1 MLDLPIGSST
11 FTMIRLFRVFVPTST
26 LILLLTE
33 IALVFASYFAALY
46 ILLPFE
52 PEIFMFYE
60 DGFLRLS
67 LVVLAVI
74 LALYFQDFYTS
85 GAERSK
91 IILLEKTLRTIAI
104 VFFTQALMAYA
115 TPALLMPRW
124 TILGGSAILLFVLP
138 AWRLCFNTV
147 FFRAL
152 SPQRILFLGTN
163 TVVQEIAQ
171 RLAQHPELGM
181 CGLGYLDDSYAV
193 GHTVAAGLPV
203 LGGYSDLRTI
213 VEAQKPD
220 RIVVGPAERR
230 QAMPM
235 YELLDLRFRGL
246 YIEEAARTYEAA
258 FGRVT
263 TKALRPSYLIFSS
276 DFGPRPISIRIQSMY
291 SFLIACVGLVLSAP
305 LMVLVA
311 IAVAVTSR
319 GPILFRQTRVGLNG
333 DLFTIYKFRSMR
345 VDAEAKTGAVWATK
359 NDPRVTPIGKYLRI
373 LRLDELPQI
382 INVLR
387 GEMAIVG
394 PRPERPEF
402 VQTLSEVIPFYRQR
416 HAVKP
421 GITGWAQINY
431 KYGETMDD
439 AIVKLEYDL
448 YYIKNLSLSL
458 DMYIIFNTVKAM
470 LVEQSGQ

>member
-1 MLDLPIGSST
+1 
-11 FTMIRLFRVFVPTST
+11 MIRLFRVFVPTST
-26 LILLLTE
+26 LVLLLTE
-33 IALVFASYFAALY
+33 IALVFACFLAALY
-46 ILLPFE
+46 VLLSYE
-52 PEIFMFYE
+52 PEIFLYYE

-74 LALYFQDFYTS
+74 LALYFQDFYSS
-85 GAERSK
+85 GGVRSK
-91 IILLEKTLRTIAI
+91 VLLIEKTIRTIAI

-115 TPALLMPRW
+115 APALLMPRW
-124 TILGGSAILLFVLP
+124 AIVGGATALFFLLP
-138 AWRLCFNTV
+138 AWRLTFNAL

-152 SPQRILFLGTN
+152 SPQRILFLGSN

-171 RLAQHPELGM
+171 RLADRPELGM
-181 CGLGYLDDSYAV
+181 CGIGYLDDSFDV
-193 GHTVAAGLPV
+193 GHALAADLPV
-203 LGGYSDLRTI
+203 LGGYADLKTI
-213 VEAQKPD
+213 VETKKPD
-220 RIVVGPAERR
+220 RIVVGLAERR
-230 QAMPM
+230 QALPM
-235 YELLDLRFRGL
+235 YELLDLRFGGL

-276 DFGPRPISIRIQSMY
+276 DLGPRPVSLRIQSMY
-291 SFLIACVGLVLSAP
+291 SFLIACLALIVAAP
-305 LMVLVA
+305 VMLLVA
-311 IAVAVTSR
+311 IAVRLTSR
-319 GPILFRQTRVGLNG
+319 GPVLFRQTRVGLNG
-333 DLFTIYKFRSMR
+333 VPFTIYKFRSMR
-345 VDAEAKTGAVWATK
+345 VDAEAKTGAVWAVK

-382 INVLR
+382 FNVLR
-387 GEMAIVG
+387 GEMSIVG

-402 VQTLSEVIPFYRQR
+402 VQTLSEMIPFYRQR

-448 YYIKNLSLSL
+448 FYIKNLSLSL
-458 DMYIIFNTVKAM
+458 DMYIIFHTLKAM
-470 LVEQSGQ
+470 LVTQSGQ

>member
-1 MLDLPIGSST
+1 
-11 FTMIRLFRVFVPTST
+11 MI
-26 LILLLTE
+26 
-33 IALVFASYFAALY
+33 
-46 ILLPFE
+46 
-52 PEIFMFYE
+52 
-60 DGFLRLS
+60 
-67 LVVLAVI
+67 
-74 LALYFQDFYTS
+74 
-85 GAERSK
+85 
-91 IILLEKTLRTIAI
+91 
-104 VFFTQALMAYA
+104 
-115 TPALLMPRW
+115 
-124 TILGGSAILLFVLP
+124 
-138 AWRLCFNTV
+138 
-147 FFRAL
+147 
-152 SPQRILFLGTN
+152 
-163 TVVQEIAQ
+163 
-171 RLAQHPELGM
+171 
-181 CGLGYLDDSYAV
+181 
-193 GHTVAAGLPV
+193 
-203 LGGYSDLRTI
+203 
-213 VEAQKPD
+213 
-220 RIVVGPAERR
+220 
-230 QAMPM
+230 
-235 YELLDLRFRGL
+235 
-246 YIEEAARTYEAA
+246 
-258 FGRVT
+258 
-263 TKALRPSYLIFSS
+263 
-276 DFGPRPISIRIQSMY
+276 
-291 SFLIACVGLVLSAP
+291 
-305 LMVLVA
+305 LVA

-319 GPILFRQTRVGLNG
+319 GPVLFRQTRVGLNG

>member
-1 MLDLPIGSST
+1 
-11 FTMIRLFRVFVPTST
+11 MIRLFRVFVPTST
-26 LILLLTE
+26 LVLLLTE
-33 IALVFASYFAALY
+33 IALVFACFLAALY
-46 ILLPFE
+46 VLLPYE
-52 PEIFMFYE
+52 PEIFLYYE

-74 LALYFQDFYTS
+74 LALYFQDFYSS
-85 GAERSK
+85 GGVRSK
-91 IILLEKTLRTIAI
+91 VLLIEKTIRTIAI

-115 TPALLMPRW
+115 APALLMPRW
-124 TILGGSAILLFVLP
+124 AIVGGATALFFLLP
-138 AWRLCFNTV
+138 AWRLTFNAL

-152 SPQRILFLGTN
+152 SPQRILFLGSN

-171 RLAQHPELGM
+171 RLADRPELGM
-181 CGLGYLDDSYAV
+181 CGIGYLDDSFDV
-193 GHTVAAGLPV
+193 GHALAADLPV
-203 LGGYSDLRTI
+203 LGGYADLKTI
-213 VEAQKPD
+213 VETKKPD
-220 RIVVGPAERR
+220 RIVVGLAERR
-230 QAMPM
+230 QALPM
-235 YELLDLRFRGL
+235 YELLDLRFGGL

-276 DFGPRPISIRIQSMY
+276 DLGPRPVSLRIQSMY
-291 SFLIACVGLVLSAP
+291 SFLIACLALIVAAP
-305 LMVLVA
+305 VMLLVA
-311 IAVAVTSR
+311 IAVRLTSR
-319 GPILFRQTRVGLNG
+319 GPVLFRQTRVGLNG
-333 DLFTIYKFRSMR
+333 VPFTIYKFRSMR
-345 VDAEAKTGAVWATK
+345 VDAEAKTGAVWAVK

-382 INVLR
+382 FNVLR
-387 GEMAIVG
+387 GEMSIVG

-402 VQTLSEVIPFYRQR
+402 VQTLSEMIPFYRQR

-448 YYIKNLSLSL
+448 FYIKNLSLSL
-458 DMYIIFNTVKAM
+458 DMYIIFHTLKAM
-470 LVEQSGQ
+470 LVTQSGQ

>member
-1 MLDLPIGSST
+1 
-11 FTMIRLFRVFVPTST
+11 MIRLFRVFVPTST

-33 IALVFASYFAALY
+33 IGLVFGCFLTALY

-52 PEIFMFYE
+52 PEIFLFYE

-67 LVVLAVI
+67 LVVVAVI

-85 GAERSK
+85 GADRSK
-91 IILLEKTLRTIAI
+91 ILLIEKTIRTIAI
-104 VFFTQALMAYA
+104 VFFTQAIMAYA
-115 TPALLMPRW
+115 TPTLLMPRW
-124 TILGGSAILLFVLP
+124 TILGGSAILLFALP
-138 AWRLCFNTV
+138 AWRLFFNTI

-171 RLAQHPELGM
+171 RLTDHPELGM
-181 CGLGYLDDSYAV
+181 CGIGYLDDTFTT

-213 VEAQKPD
+213 VESQKPD

-230 QAMPM
+230 QSMPM

-276 DFGPRPISIRIQSMY
+276 DLGPRPISLRLQSIY
-291 SFLIACVGLVLSAP
+291 SFLIACVALILTAP
-305 LMVLVA
+305 IMILVA
-311 IAVAVTSR
+311 LAVRLTSR

-333 DLFTIYKFRSMR
+333 DHFTIYKFRSMR
-345 VDAEAKTGAVWATK
+345 VDAEAKTGAVWAVK

-387 GEMAIVG
+387 GEMSIVG

-416 HAVKP
+416 HSVKP

-458 DMYIIFNTVKAM
+458 DMYIIFNTLKAM

>member
-1 MLDLPIGSST
+1 MLDLPIGSSN

-33 IALVFASYFAALY
+33 IGLVFASYFVALY

-124 TILGGSAILLFVLP
+124 TILGGFCDP
-138 AWRLCFNTV
+138 AVRPTGLATDCFNTV
-147 FFRAL
+147 FSRAL

-181 CGLGYLDDSYAV
+181 CGLGYLDDAYAV

-203 LGGYSDLRTI
+203 LGGYADLRTI

-276 DFGPRPISIRIQSMY
+276 DLGPRPISLRIQSMY
-291 SFLIACVGLVLSAP
+291 SFLLACVGLVLSAP
-305 LMVLVA
+305 LMA
-311 IAVAVTSR
+311 P
-319 GPILFRQTRVGLNG
+319 GG
-333 DLFTIYKFRSMR
+333 DRRS
-345 VDAEAKTGAVWATK
+345 
-359 NDPRVTPIGKYLRI
+359 
-373 LRLDELPQI
+373 Q
-382 INVLR
+382 
-387 GEMAIVG
+387 
-394 PRPERPEF
+394 
-402 VQTLSEVIPFYRQR
+402 
-416 HAVKP
+416 
-421 GITGWAQINY
+421 
-431 KYGETMDD
+431 
-439 AIVKLEYDL
+439 
-448 YYIKNLSLSL
+448 
-458 DMYIIFNTVKAM
+458 
-470 LVEQSGQ
+470 